1 MQCMMDCVNEY
12 EEASAMKLEM
22 SSMELLTT
30 LTGIEFL
37 NIKKVYISL
46 MILSKLVGPNFMF
59 FFALF
64 NTNK

>member
-1 MQCMMDCVNEY
+1 MMDCVNEY
-12 EEASAMKLEM
+12 EEASAMILEM